1 MSVALEGFGML
12 WGFGSLMG
20 LRFGVRE
27 LEFLMF
33 LSFRSMV
40 AAIVKDQQSDATDG
54 GGITGVFSCTVGV
67 HIKRCFIF
75 WHLALEL

>member
-1 MSVALEGFGML
+1 ML

-20 LRFGVRE
+20 SRFGVWE
-27 LEFLMF
+27 LEFLIAL

-40 AAIVKDQQSDATDG
+40 AAIVKDQQTDATDG

-67 HIKRCFIF
+67 HIKRCFVF